1 MFLFYVN
8 PILIAAAV
16 IPAIVLLRFVYKE
29 DRLDKESPGLLLSL
43 VIFGILSTF
52 AAIVTEQIG
61 EAILGILLPQ
71 SSTAYN
77 VLLYFVVVALSEEGF
92 KYLLLKKRTWYSSEF
107 NCQFDGVV
115 YAVFVALGFALWEN
129 ISYVLM
135 YGLGTAAVRAVTA
148 VPGHACFGVFMGA
161 FYGLAKRYDNFGD
174 EYRSRRCRRLAVLV
188 PVLLHVGLGTFRPVK
203 VEDVTQHH
211 MHSEFYVVEED
222 QAKLINDTKAAGGR
236 VIAVGTTSCRTL
248 ESATGEDGILKAGS
262 GWTEI
267 FIYPGYCFKMIDGL
281 ITNFHLPESTLVMLV
296 SALAGK
302 EHIMAAYEEA
312 VREKYRFFSF
322 GDAMIIE

>member
-148 VPGHACFGVFMGA
+148 VPGHACFGVTT
-161 FYGLAKRYDNFGD
+161 LAT
-174 EYRSRRCRRLAVLV
+174 S
-188 PVLLHVGLGTFRPVK
+188 T
-203 VEDVTQHH
+203 
-211 MHSEFYVVEED
+211 
-222 QAKLINDTKAAGGR
+222 AA
-236 VIAVGTTSCRTL
+236 AAAAALPCSCRCCCTARTI
-248 ESATGEDGILKAGS
+248 SSQRMSTTAMHGS
-262 GWTEI
+262 SLCSSCCSSPRRT
-267 FIYPGYCFKMIDGL
+267 
-281 ITNFHLPESTLVMLV
+281 
-296 SALAGK
+296 A
-302 EHIMAAYEEA
+302 
-312 VREKYRFFSF
+312 
-322 GDAMIIE
+322 

>member
-92 KYLLLKKRTWYSSEF
+92 KYLLLKKRTWYSGEF
-107 NCQFDGVV
+107 NCQFDGIV

-174 EYRSRRCRRLAVLV
+174 EYRSRRCRRFAVLV
-188 PVLLHVGLGTFRPVK
+188 PVLLHGSHAGLPRIYDIAACMAGRRDGRIDEATVYAFMEAYQSVTPLTMAEVAELPNMLNAALVKLLTLECERAFHGNSKKRGCPAGEDKGTGAARGDYRQAESRGGSGAVRMPVWHDEGARRRDSGADK
-203 VEDVTQHH
+203 RK
-211 MHSEFYVVEED
+211 
-222 QAKLINDTKAAGGR
+222 AAAGG
-236 VIAVGTTSCRTL
+236 
-248 ESATGEDGILKAGS
+248 
-262 GWTEI
+262 
-267 FIYPGYCFKMIDGL
+267 
-281 ITNFHLPESTLVMLV
+281 
-296 SALAGK
+296 
-302 EHIMAAYEEA
+302 
-312 VREKYRFFSF
+312 
-322 GDAMIIE
+322 

>member
-43 VIFGILSTF
+43 VLFGIIATF
-52 AAIVTEQIG
+52 AALVSEQIG
-61 EAILGILLPQ
+61 EAVLALIVPENT
-71 SSTAYN
+71 TAYN
-77 VLLYFVVVALSEEGF
+77 AILYFVVVALTEEGY
-92 KYLLLKKRTWYSSEF
+92 KYLLLKKRTWWSSEF

-115 YAVFVALGFALWEN
+115 YAVFVSLGFALWEN

-174 EYRSRRCRRLAVLV
+174 EWRSRRCRRFAVLV
-188 PVLLHVGLGTFRPVK
+188 PVLLHGTYDFIATYEYDGYAWGFVGFV
-203 VEDVTQHH
+203 
-211 MHSEFYVVEED
+211 
-222 QAKLINDTKAAGGR
+222 
-236 VIAVGTTSCRTL
+236 
-248 ESATGEDGILKAGS
+248 
-262 GWTEI
+262 
-267 FIYPGYCFKMIDGL
+267 
-281 ITNFHLPESTLVMLV
+281 
-296 SALAGK
+296 ALLFL
-302 EHIMAAYEEA
+302 AAY
-312 VREKYRFFSF
+312 RMIKTLSRDDRFINGSDYHYYNGPEF
-322 GDAMIIE
+322 